1 MRHRKS
7 GRKFNR
13 NSSHRMAMFRNMAR
27 ALLTYEA
34 IRTTEAKAKDLRSV
48 VEKLI
53 TLALRD
59 DLHARR
65 EAYKVLNNHQMVQKL
80 FGDIGPRYVG
90 GKGGYT
96 RIVKLSQPRVGD
108 AAPMVLIE
116 LTKRVVKAAEPKQ
129 EEAPAAEKKAEAKEA
144 APKKAPAKKAA
155 APKKAAPKKAA
166 EGEEKPKKA
175 APKKPKKAEEPAAE

>member
-80 FGDIGPRYVG
+80 FSDIGPRYAG

-96 RIVKLSQPRVGD
+96 RIVKFSQPRVGD

-116 LTKRVVKAAEPKQ
+116 LTKRVVKVAEEKK
-129 EEAPAAEKKAEAKEA
+129 EESATEEKKAETKAA
-144 APKKAPAKKAA
+144 APKKAPA
-155 APKKAAPKKAA
+155 KKAAPKKAA

-175 APKKPKKAEEPAAE
+175 SAKKAKKAEEPPAE

>member
-80 FGDIGPRYVG
+80 FSDIGPRYAG

-96 RIVKLSQPRVGD
+96 RIVKFSQPRVGD

-116 LTKRVVKAAEPKQ
+116 LTKRVVKVAEEKK
-129 EEAPAAEKKAEAKEA
+129 EESATDEKKAETKAA
-144 APKKAPAKKAA
+144 APKKAPA
-155 APKKAAPKKAA
+155 KKAA

-175 APKKPKKAEEPAAE
+175 AAKKAKKAEEPAAE

>member
-13 NSSHRMAMFRNMAR
+13 SSSHRIAMFRNMAR

-48 VEKLI
+48 VDKLI

-65 EAYKVLNNHQMVQKL
+65 DAYKVLNNHQMVQKL
-80 FGDIGPRYVG
+80 FTDIGPRYAG
-90 GKGGYT
+90 GKG
-96 RIVKLSQPRVGD
+96 
-108 AAPMVLIE
+108 
-116 LTKRVVKAAEPKQ
+116 
-129 EEAPAAEKKAEAKEA
+129 
-144 APKKAPAKKAA
+144 
-155 APKKAAPKKAA
+155 
-166 EGEEKPKKA
+166 
-175 APKKPKKAEEPAAE
+175 

>member
-65 EAYKVLNNHQMVQKL
+65 EAYNVLNNHQMVQKL
-80 FGDIGPRYVG
+80 FSDIGPRYAGRQGRLHAHREV
-90 GKGGYT
+90 
-96 RIVKLSQPRVGD
+96 LPAPR
-108 AAPMVLIE
+108 
-116 LTKRVVKAAEPKQ
+116 R
-129 EEAPAAEKKAEAKEA
+129 
-144 APKKAPAKKAA
+144 
-155 APKKAAPKKAA
+155 
-166 EGEEKPKKA
+166 
-175 APKKPKKAEEPAAE
+175 

>member
-13 NSSHRMAMFRNMAR
+13 SSSHRIAMFRNMAR

-48 VEKLI
+48 VDKLI

-80 FGDIGPRYVG
+80 FTDIGPRYAG
-90 GKGGYT
+90 GQGGYT
-96 RIVKLSQPRVGD
+96 RIIRLSLPRVGD

-116 LTKRVVKAAEPKQ
+116 LTKRAEKAAA
-129 EEAPAAEKKAEAKEA
+129 EAPAAEAAEAKK
-144 APKKAPAKKAA
+144 APAKKAPAKKAA
-155 APKKAAPKKAA
+155 A
-166 EGEEKPKKA
+166 EGEEKPKKKA
-175 APKKPKKAEEPAAE
+175 APKKKAETEDKAE